1 MEPCGEISYPGLNSP
16 YQDFAFLHNC
26 DGNTQEVLQTMIDVE
41 QNVYFKNIDYMKNVQ
56 KDGTKEG
63 WRGQV
68 AIWIFNVSPIIA
80 CCP

>member
-1 MEPCGEISYPGLNSP
+1 
-16 YQDFAFLHNC
+16 
-26 DGNTQEVLQTMIDVE
+26 MIDVE